1 MTNESSFLAAPP
13 RLTRRAGLRGLGLA
27 GLAAG
32 VPWALPALAQRDAT
46 TTTTPTIAAPGAT
59 VAVPPLPLSL
69 RTLANGLQVVAI
81 PDDKVTT
88 VSVQVWYRVGGKDDP
103 PGRSGFAHLFE
114 HLMFKATRDMP
125 DGMFD
130 RLTNDIGGTNNAFT
144 ADDVTAYH
152 SEVPANHLARLL
164 WAEAQRMSS
173 LQVVQASFASER
185 AVVQEE
191 YRQRVLASPYGLL
204 FQALPP
210 AAFERH
216 PYRRPVIGSIE
227 DLQAAGLDDVRRFH
241 DSFYRP
247 DNAVL
252 IVAGRLDGAG
262 SAGFDALVDRYFGAI
277 ARPAAPIPRVD
288 VAEPP
293 RAADA
298 RLQVHGPNVPLP
310 ALALVW
316 KGPAA
321 RSADAPALDVAAA
334 LLAAGESSRFYQSL
348 VYSERSAQDAGFE
361 AELHRDAGML
371 VAYAIAASGTP
382 LRKLEDGLLR
392 QIERLATQPIAEAEL
407 DKVRARLLTSAL
419 VGRETPHGQAQA
431 VGWSLLLHDDAHY
444 VDRELALL
452 QAVTAADVQRVLKRH
467 VLDAHRA
474 SIEYTQGAR

>member
-227 DLQAAGLDDVRRFH
+227 DLQAAGLDDVRRF
-241 DSFYRP
+241 
-247 DNAVL
+247 
-252 IVAGRLDGAG
+252 
-262 SAGFDALVDRYFGAI
+262 
-277 ARPAAPIPRVD
+277 
-288 VAEPP
+288 E
-293 RAADA
+293 
-298 RLQVHGPNVPLP
+298 
-310 ALALVW
+310 
-316 KGPAA
+316 
-321 RSADAPALDVAAA
+321 
-334 LLAAGESSRFYQSL
+334 
-348 VYSERSAQDAGFE
+348 DAGVTDIAVAFRNLYAVE
-361 AELHRDAGML
+361 EDRQPLEEKKADLRRFADEVIAKAG
-371 VAYAIAASGTP
+371 
-382 LRKLEDGLLR
+382 
-392 QIERLATQPIAEAEL
+392 
-407 DKVRARLLTSAL
+407 
-419 VGRETPHGQAQA
+419 
-431 VGWSLLLHDDAHY
+431 
-444 VDRELALL
+444 
-452 QAVTAADVQRVLKRH
+452 
-467 VLDAHRA
+467 
-474 SIEYTQGAR
+474 